1 MSWSLSNEPE
11 TDAKKE
17 PGALTGCW
25 GGIAPAV
32 HAPNQ
37 NTELALGKAGL
48 DACPF
53 GNVSFEIVSL
63 ELFYFGWDVVATL
76 SFVSGARGK
85 TL

>member
-25 GGIAPAV
+25 GGIALAV

-37 NTELALGKAGL
+37 NTKRVTLHEKRVQEL
-48 DACPF
+48 
-53 GNVSFEIVSL
+53 
-63 ELFYFGWDVVATL
+63 
-76 SFVSGARGK
+76 R
-85 TL
+85 